1 TECTDHLFFKCK
13 FIDGFW
19 LRIFHWWGVKWKF
32 VACFVKFFSLCFNV
46 KLTAAYW
53 TVWLARNDK
62 IYDRTSTTLNTLL
75 FHSKM
80 RSLMWAGAVHDDI
93 QFMERSWWY
102 CLVKCRSSK

>member
-1 TECTDHLFFKCK
+1 FQKNL
-13 FIDGFW
+13 W
-19 LRIFHWWGVKWKF
+19 LISV
-32 VACFVKFFSLCFNV
+32 S
-46 KLTAAYW
+46 AAYW

-102 CLVKCRSSK
+102 CLVKCRSSKSKANDVVYSGINLPRGDEVQCGRRSYGG